1 MPKQA
6 ISNAK
11 DKMAKA
17 ITGYSRELAS
27 IRAGRA
33 NASLLDR
40 ITVDYY
46 GAPTPVNQLAGISV
60 PEARLL
66 VIQPYDKTSLGD
78 IEKAILKSDLGLNP
92 TNDGNIIRISIP
104 ALTEE
109 RRKELVKVVK
119 KAAEEAKVV
128 IRNVRRDGNDDL
140 KKLEKA
146 GDITEDGLRG
156 YSEDIQKLTDENI
169 NKIDERERKRDFGSI
184 IFKSALVREKDRTN
198 VLCMIRES
206 FQYRRTLYQLG
217 GFFTQGKG
225 ND

>member
-6 ISNAK
+6 ISNVK

-169 NKIDERERKRDFGSI
+169 NKIDEMTK
-184 IFKSALVREKDRTN
+184 EKEKEILE
-198 VLCMIRES
+198 V
-206 FQYRRTLYQLG
+206 
-217 GFFTQGKG
+217 
-225 ND
+225 

>member
-17 ITGYSRELAS
+17 ITAYSRELAS

-40 ITVDYY
+40 ISVDYY

-92 TNDGNIIRISIP
+92 TSDGNIIRISIP

-146 GDITEDGLRG
+146 GDITEDELRG

-169 NKIDERERKRDFGSI
+169 NKIDEMTK
-184 IFKSALVREKDRTN
+184 EKEKEILE
-198 VLCMIRES
+198 V
-206 FQYRRTLYQLG
+206 
-217 GFFTQGKG
+217 
-225 ND
+225 